1 MEAEKTVGA
10 GRIRAFFDAGTFVE
24 LGALMRRAGDENEN
38 EGVVCGY
45 GALDGRLVFAF
56 AQDPDRMDGA
66 LKAGQRAARGRDLTQ
81 SAERQKVIAALAR
94 RGYDYAIARAVL
106 EQLMEDA

>member
-1 MEAEKTVGA
+1 
-10 GRIRAFFDAGTFVE
+10 
-24 LGALMRRAGDENEN
+24 
-38 EGVVCGY
+38 
-45 GALDGRLVFAF
+45 
-56 AQDPDRMDGA
+56 MDGA

-106 EQLMEDA
+106 EQLMEDI

>member
-1 MEAEKTVGA
+1 MLDQRRPEQEKIHRTVEIREDILSRNNAGA
-10 GRIRAFFDAGTFVE
+10 AVIRRE
-24 LGALMRRAGDENEN
+24 LRQKGVDPDTIESAISSVDEE
-38 EGVVCGY
+38 
-45 GALDGRLVFAF
+45 
-56 AQDPDRMDGA
+56 DRMDGA